1 MNILPWKKRSHEVSP
16 VRSVARFRDEIDR
29 VFERFFS
36 DPWDLAWPTNSS
48 IKWSP
53 ALDVVD
59 SENEV
64 TVRAELPGIDAK
76 DVEVSISGNVLTI
89 CGEKL
94 ESTEQKN
101 EDRFVSERHFGA
113 FRRSIEL
120 PTGLDPEKID
130 AEMQN
135 GVLVVKVAKL
145 KAAERKRVPVKGGT
159 TREVVAA
166 GSR

>member
-1 MNILPWKKRSHEVSP
+1 MNILPWKKRSHDVTP
-16 VRSVARFRDEIDR
+16 ARSVARFRDEIDR

-36 DPWDLAWPTNSS
+36 DPWDIAWPTSPS
-48 IKWSP
+48 FKWSP

-76 DVEVSISGNVLTI
+76 DVDVSISGNVLTI

-159 TREVVAA
+159 TREAVAT

>member
-1 MNILPWKKRSHEVSP
+1 LS
-16 VRSVARFRDEIDR
+16 RDELDR
-29 VFERFFS
+29 VFDRFFS
-36 DPWDLAWPTNSS
+36 DPWDIAWPTGPSFQW
-48 IKWSP
+48 IP
-53 ALDVVD
+53 VLDVAD

-64 TVRAELPGIDAK
+64 TVRAELPGVDAK
-76 DVEVSISGNVLTI
+76 DVDVSISGNVLTL

-94 ESTEQKN
+94 ESTEQKD

-120 PTGLDPEKID
+120 PTGTDPERID
-130 AEMQN
+130 AAMVN

-145 KAAERKRVPVKGGT
+145 KTAERKRVPVKTGAA
-159 TREVVAA
+159 REAVTA